1 MSSLDSVNR
10 QWLLAE
16 RPTGAPTLDTLRLSE
31 AEVPTPGAGQM
42 LLHTEF
48 LSLDP
53 YMRGRM
59 GDAPSYAPPVPLGGV
74 MVGGTVARVV
84 TSEVAGFAPGDWV
97 LCLSGWQDYAVS
109 DGRGVTNLGRS
120 PEHPSWALGILGMA
134 TALPE
139 GPDRM
144 SWLMGQLL
152 RKRIL
157 MQGFIIFDDFGDR
170 YGEFAAA
177 MAGWLEGGAM
187 KYREDVIDGPERAPA
202 AFIGLLRGENFGKR
216 VIRVGDARK
225 P

>member
-144 SWLMGQLL
+144 SWLIGSAPPEADPHAGLHHL
-152 RKRIL
+152 RRL
-157 MQGFIIFDDFGDR
+157 RRSLRGVRG
-170 YGEFAAA
+170 GH
-177 MAGWLEGGAM
+177 GWLA
-187 KYREDVIDGPERAPA
+187 
-202 AFIGLLRGENFGKR
+202 RGRSDE
-216 VIRVGDARK
+216 IS
-225 P
+225 